1 MSKPPRNDRTDQL
14 IWLAQW
20 LLLTCAMFSFVFLIT
35 GLSPF

>member
-14 IWLAQW
+14 LHLAQW
-20 LLLTCAMFSFVFLIT
+20 LLLTAAMFSAVFLIT